1 MQISIFGLSG
11 LKVDIFLSSYIA
23 ISSQIPNQEEGN
35 FVPNDH
41 VNCYNISAIA
51 KVAKMLKY

>member
-1 MQISIFGLSG
+1 

-23 ISSQIPNQEEGN
+23 ISSQLPNWEEGN
-35 FVPNDH
+35 FEPNDH